1 MKKQF
6 KLIISAVLL
15 SIVFMTGYALAMEG
29 NDMDESEKIGD
40 LIHESVIDGYVL
52 SHYFMD
58 LRDQKTASHADDTKI
73 GTPNLDKEEMDKPHH
88 IMVYIMDK
96 DHNPVL
102 KGKVGF
108 MIKDAANNKQ
118 TAMGMFMSKGF
129 GTTADMKKKGSYTIF
144 TKIVLENKI
153 LKDSFKY
160 EIN

>member
-6 KLIISAVLL
+6 KLMISTALL
-15 SIVFMTGYALAMEG
+15 SIVFMAGYALAMEG
-29 NDMDESEKIGD
+29 HDMDKSDKIGD

-52 SHYFMD
+52 SYYFMD
-58 LRDQKTASHADDTKI
+58 LRDKKTASHDSDTK
-73 GTPNLDKEEMDKPHH
+73 TSTHDMKKMQMDKPHH

-96 DHNPVL
+96 DQNPVL

-118 TAMGMFMSKGF
+118 KAMGMFMSKGF
-129 GTTADMKKKGSYTIF
+129 GATADMKKKGSYTIF
-144 TKIVLENKI
+144 TKVVLENKS

>member
-15 SIVFMTGYALAMEG
+15 SIVFMAGYALAMEG
-29 NDMDESEKIGD
+29 HDMDKSDKIGD

-52 SHYFMD
+52 SYHFMD
-58 LRDQKTASHADDTKI
+58 LRDKKTADHGSDTKKD
-73 GTPNLDKEEMDKPHH
+73 THDMDKMEMDKPHH
-88 IMVYIMDK
+88 IMLYIMDN
-96 DHNPVL
+96 DHHTIL

-108 MIKDAANNKQ
+108 IIKDSDNNKQ
-118 TAMGMFMSKGF
+118 KEMGMFMSNGF
-129 GTTADMKKKGSYTIF
+129 GTTADMKKKGSYTIY
-144 TKIVLENKI
+144 TKIVLENKV

>member
-6 KLIISAVLL
+6 KLIISAALL
-15 SIVFMTGYALAMEG
+15 SIVFMAGYALAMEG
-29 NDMDESEKIGD
+29 HDMDKSDKIGA

-52 SHYFMD
+52 SYHFMD
-58 LRDQKTASHADDTKI
+58 LRDKKTQNPGSDSET
-73 GTPNLDKEEMDKPHH
+73 GTLDMDKMQMDKPHH

-96 DHNPVL
+96 SHNPVL

-118 TAMGMFMSKGF
+118 KAMGMFMNKGF
-129 GTTADMKKKGSYTIF
+129 GTTADMKKKGGYTIF
-144 TKIVLENKI
+144 TKAVLENKI